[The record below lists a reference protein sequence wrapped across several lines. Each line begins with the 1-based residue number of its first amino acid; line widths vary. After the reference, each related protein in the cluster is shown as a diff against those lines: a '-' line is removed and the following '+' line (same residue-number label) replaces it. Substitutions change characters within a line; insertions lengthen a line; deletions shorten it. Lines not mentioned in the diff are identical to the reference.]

1 MIEPMLSGHGT
12 LLTSSFAVSQVC
24 TTWTSFLYTADYH
37 EDAIANARNDP
48 LGFFTD
54 AGTLIVSVN
63 VTIAGA
69 HNSSRDERLP
79 VGWPL
84 GSQRM
89 HAYLFIN

>member
-1 MIEPMLSGHGT
+1 MLT
-12 LLTSSFAVSQVC
+12 NSFAVAEVC
-24 TTWTSFLYTADYH
+24 TTWTLFLYSADNH
-37 EDAIANARNDP
+37 EDAIANARHVP